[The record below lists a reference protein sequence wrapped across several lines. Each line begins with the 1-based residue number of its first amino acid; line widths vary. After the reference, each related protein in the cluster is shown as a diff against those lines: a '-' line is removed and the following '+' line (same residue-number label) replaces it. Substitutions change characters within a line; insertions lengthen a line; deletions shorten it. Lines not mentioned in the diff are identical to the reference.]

1 MLTEGQLL
9 RSERPSADG
18 SRISGITWRTTGSC
32 HVLSVSFASDDG
44 APATT
49 APTLT
54 ARLLRSEGVLRVETA
69 ATSSV
74 VVDQKVEE
82 GTVDRLYVPEAP
94 DGTRFIDFVVNGPV
108 LARAHILTSPAR
120 LEVEVEPGGP
130 PMGRPLITD
139 SLVIV
144 EPGSAAVMSPIL
156 EVSGYASGPSIS
168 LVLSV
173 SMGAARVE
181 ETTFEVPTG
190 GDIWTAFSTTLQ
202 MGDRRYDNLR
212 ISRPDG
218 TVVAGIP
225 FSSPG

>member
-1 MLTEGQLL
+1 MVSEGQLL
-9 RSERPSADG
+9 RSEIPSADG
-18 SRISGITWRTTGSC
+18 TRIAGISWRATGNC
-32 HVLSVSFASDDG
+32 HVLSVSFATDDG

-82 GTVDRLYVPEAP
+82 GMVDRIYVPETA
-94 DGTRFIDFVVNGPV
+94 DGARFIDFVLDGPV
-108 LARAHILTSPAR
+108 IARAHILSSPAR
-120 LEVEVEPGGP
+120 LEVELEPGGP
-130 PMGRPLITD
+130 PVGRPLITD

-144 EPGSAAVMSPIL
+144 QPGSSANMAPIL
-156 EVSGYASGPSIS
+156 DISGYASGSPIS
-168 LVLSV
+168 LVLAV
-173 SMGAARVE
+173 SMGAAQVDE
-181 ETTFEVPTG
+181 STFDVSSRPGT
-190 GDIWTAFSTTLQ
+190 WTAFATTLQ
-202 MGDRRYDNLR
+202 MGEQRYDNLR

-225 FSSPG
+225 FSPAP

>member
-9 RSERPSADG
+9 RSERPAADG
-18 SRISGITWRTTGSC
+18 TRISGITWRATGDC
-32 HVLSVSFASDDG
+32 HVLGISFATDDG

-82 GTVDRLYVPEAP
+82 GMVDRLYVPQTSE
-94 DGTRFIDFVVNGPV
+94 GSRFVDFVLDGPV

-120 LEVEVEPGGP
+120 LEIELEPGGP
-130 PMGRPLITD
+130 PVGRPLITD

-144 EPGSAAVMSPIL
+144 QPGSAAVMAPIL
-156 EVSGYASGPSIS
+156 DVSGYASGPSLS

-173 SMGAARVE
+173 SMGAAQVE
-181 ETTFEVPTG
+181 ETTFEVPSG
-190 GDIWTAFSTTLQ
+190 SDNWTAFSTALQ

-212 ISRPDG
+212 ITRPDG

-225 FSSPG
+225 FNPPE